1 MAELEQREL
10 IKEIDKSEV
19 IMPSFTVIYTLFSTI
34 CHIMTTILICI
45 MLIFQEKIMKAI
57 IPKDEAD
64 ENDAI
69 LEVRAGTIN
78 VHVFLSY
85 ESLNEFGLLYLS

>member
-1 MAELEQREL
+1 
-10 IKEIDKSEV
+10 
-19 IMPSFTVIYTLFSTI
+19 
-34 CHIMTTILICI
+34 
-45 MLIFQEKIMKAI
+45 MKAI